1 VKEKHNQ
8 LLVQMDIIY
17 YKHHVKLVTQRKN
30 VQVLVKLLDITP
42 KELESMLPVLLVLLV
57 QVLVLMIKMLQHAI
71 QDIIYKESFVLLS
84 HLDL

>member
-1 VKEKHNQ
+1 MKPKHKQQ
-8 LLVQMDIIY
+8 LAHLDIIS

-42 KELESMLPVLLVLLV
+42 KELESMLLVLLVLLV

>member
-1 VKEKHNQ
+1 VKQKHKQQ
-8 LLVQMDIIY
+8 LAPQDIIS
-17 YKHHVKLVTQRKN
+17 YKHHVKHVKQRKN

-71 QDIIYKESFVLLS
+71 QDIIYKELFVLLS
-84 HLDL
+84 QLDH